1 MARRVVVQTR
11 TELDDADR
19 QRIALVIGTHISQIC
34 LESMH
39 AIKDRIWDNLNIS
52 LADAGDW
59 GLILADVMRKDIN
72 SVEEIRERVG
82 RLDTAARDAWW
93 DVLDQIQ
100 STAGE

>member
-1 MARRVVVQTR
+1 MARRVVVETR
-11 TELDDADR
+11 TELDDADCEL
-19 QRIALVIGTHISQIC
+19 IASHIGAHIQVECAKATEALTSKMW
-34 LESMH
+34 S
-39 AIKDRIWDNLNIS
+39 NLNIG

-59 GLILADVMRKDIN
+59 GLILADVMRKDIT

>member
-1 MARRVVVQTR
+1 MARRVVVETR

-19 QRIALVIGTHISQIC
+19 ERIALVIGSQISTIC
-34 LESMH
+34 AESMR
-39 AIKDRIWDNLNIS
+39 AIEQGVWDDLTIS

-59 GLILADVMRKDIN
+59 GLILSDIMRNDLK

-82 RLDTAARDAWW
+82 RLDTAASDTWW
-93 DVLDQIQ
+93 EVLDQIQ